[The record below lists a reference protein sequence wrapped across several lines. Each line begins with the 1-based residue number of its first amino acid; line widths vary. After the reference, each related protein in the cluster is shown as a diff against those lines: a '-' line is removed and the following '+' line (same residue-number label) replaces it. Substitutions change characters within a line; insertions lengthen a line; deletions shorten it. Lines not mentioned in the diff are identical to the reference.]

1 MTAVTRSRP
10 APDPALD
17 PAASA
22 LEPLVGALLRRATHE
37 AAELVWTAEHEGT
50 TSVAEVRRRIDATV
64 LAAAEQGRAEGADLV
79 AADLAAARRRGRTT
93 LLQAQA
99 ALHAQVRE
107 AAGQAVRDLLDRPG
121 NRDRLEAVLRDA
133 LGGPAQVRAT
143 ADGGLQAVTADG
155 RVLDASVDALA
166 HQAVDGL
173 DLEALW
179 TTS

>member
-22 LEPLVGALLRRATHE
+22 LEPLVGALLRRATQRPRSWCGRPSTR
-37 AAELVWTAEHEGT
+37 A
-50 TSVAEVRRRIDATV
+50 RRRWPRCVGRIDATV
-64 LAAAEQGRAEGADLV
+64 IAAAEQGRAEGADLV

-107 AAGQAVRDLLDRPG
+107 AAGQAVRELLDRPG

-143 ADGGLQAVTADG
+143 ADGGLQAVAADG
-155 RVLDASVDALA
+155 RVLDASVDVLA
-166 HQAVDGL
+166 RRAVDGL